1 MIEEVEELVADEEEG
16 EELGVKVQGV
26 VNGSRWK
33 TSRAGVTCSVIA
45 MGMSLAQCGA
55 NLKICPHRRRR

>member
-1 MIEEVEELVADEEEG
+1 VIEEMKELVADEEEG

-33 TSRAGVTCSVIA
+33 TS
-45 MGMSLAQCGA
+45 
-55 NLKICPHRRRR
+55 